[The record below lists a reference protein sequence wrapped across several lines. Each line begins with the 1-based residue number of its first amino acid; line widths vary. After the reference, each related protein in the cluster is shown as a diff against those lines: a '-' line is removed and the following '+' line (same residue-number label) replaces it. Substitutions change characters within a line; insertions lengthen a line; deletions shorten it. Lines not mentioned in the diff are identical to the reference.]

1 MSAIDWYERRDE
13 LEQGQIFRTV
23 DGNVVILDHRAEGDG
38 TKWTVGC
45 WASRALCFVFEE
57 DTVEP
62 GDLEARLPADFTE
75 QSQLSIKP

>member
-23 DGNVVILDHRAEGDG
+23 DGSVVILDHRVEGDG

-45 WASRALCFVFEE
+45 WASHTHCFVFEE

-62 GDLEARLPADFTE
+62 GDLEARLPDDFAK
-75 QSQLSIKP
+75 QSQASIKP